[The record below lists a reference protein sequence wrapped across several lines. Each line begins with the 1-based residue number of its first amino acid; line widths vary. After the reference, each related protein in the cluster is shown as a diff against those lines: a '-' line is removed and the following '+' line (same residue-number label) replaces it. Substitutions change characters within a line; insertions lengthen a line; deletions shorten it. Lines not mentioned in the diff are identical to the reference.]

1 MLRYEIDNGVP
12 LCVSCHMGIH
22 FSGNPMINE
31 VIKENRGNKWFK
43 SLIEKSKQKAISIT
57 TVGWYKDNIE
67 KLTKFLEE

>member
-1 MLRYEIDNGVP
+1 
-12 LCVSCHMGIH
+12 
-22 FSGNPMINE
+22 MINE